1 MQAMEKN
8 LIRMGKEVEK
18 LCAEVLSAE
27 KKIHGTVPYAGG
39 YMNPDPSYAPPF
51 QGGTTYSNGYS
62 QPVIQTGLGPVEGLI
77 PFGNSTNVP
86 AVIAATGSQTVPSS
100 VWGAPYDPSLA
111 QR

>member
-8 LIRMGKEVEK
+8 LIHMAKEVEK
-18 LCAEVLSAE
+18 LRAKVLSAE
-27 KKIHGTVPYAGG
+27 KKMHGIVPYAGG
-39 YMNPDPSYAPPF
+39 YMNPDSSYVPPF

-62 QPVIQTGLGPVEGLI
+62 RPIMQTSIGPVEGLI

-86 AVIAATGSQTVPSS
+86 AAIAATGSQTVPSS